1 MTNAP
6 LEIETRRA
14 QVVIVGAGPTGL
26 VAANLLGLAGI
37 ETVVLERS
45 AGLSSYPRAISIDD
59 EGLRICQAL
68 GLLDEVL
75 KDVLL
80 DVPVRYLSGRHV
92 LARIAPR
99 QQRHGFPLFSVFYQ
113 PALEATWFQG
123 LKRFPDV
130 NCYFEH
136 IVEGVEQDDQHVG
149 LHVKTPAGDV
159 VRLECDYLLACDG
172 GRSQIRRQLGIA
184 MRGRSAPQ
192 KWLVVDCEQD
202 RSAETIIQF
211 FCNPDRPAV
220 TLPAPGQRRR
230 WEFMLLPGE
239 QESELLELE
248 RIRALIQLYDP
259 ASQVQV
265 TRQAIYAFHA
275 LRAKQLSR
283 GRIFLLGDA
292 AHLMPP
298 FGGQGLNSGLRDAHN
313 LCWKLALVLGGQ
325 ASPRLLE
332 SYQDERA
339 EHVDQMIRFST
350 LLGRVIMP
358 TVRPLALLRDMILG
372 CLNLVPAAR
381 EIIREAAIK
390 PPPKYKAG
398 WQLPGGGIGGIKR
411 QSLRGLMLPQPLVM
425 NEAGKS
431 VRLDELLGQGFALL
445 RLTSDPQT
453 AFVGW
458 EGAYWEG
465 LPLRLLGVIPR
476 PGVLRK
482 EKAAGLPLVVA
493 DPAVITIGD
502 IQGVLGNLLQ
512 QRQDVYLLVRP
523 DRYIL
528 DVFPVLDSAT
538 FQRTLKDS
546 LLARNLI

>member
-45 AGLSSYPRAISIDD
+45 VGLSSYPRAISIDD

-113 PALEATWFQG
+113 PALEATLFQG
-123 LKRFPDV
+123 LKRFPTV
-130 NCYFEH
+130 KPYFEH
-136 IVEGVEQDDQHVG
+136 AVEGVEQDGQQVG
-149 LHVKTPAGDV
+149 VHVKTPAGNV

-202 RSAETIIQF
+202 RSAEIIIQF
-211 FCNPDRPAV
+211 FCNPARPAV

-239 QESELLELE
+239 QELELLEPE
-248 RIRALIQLYDP
+248 QIRKLIQLYDP
-259 ASQVQV
+259 ESQVQI

-275 LRAKQLSR
+275 LRAKQLSQ

-332 SYQDERA
+332 SYHDERA

-358 TVRPLALLRDMILG
+358 TARWLALLRDAVLG

-381 EIIREAAIK
+381 EMIREAGIK

-398 WQLPGGGIGGIKR
+398 WQLPGGGIKR

-425 NEAGKS
+425 NEAGKI

-458 EGAYWEG
+458 EDAYWEG
-465 LPLRLLGVIPR
+465 LPLRRLGMIPR

-482 EKAAGLPLVVA
+482 EKAAELPLVLA
-493 DPAVITIGD
+493 DPAVIMIGD
-502 IQGVLGNLLQ
+502 IQGVLGHLLQ
-512 QRQDVYLLVRP
+512 QRQDIYLLVRP

-528 DVFPVLDSAT
+528 DVFPVSDSAT

-546 LLARNLI
+546 LFAEKA